1 MTAESNFQKIKAK
14 QQAILKAKY
23 KSAVR
28 FAKSKSG
35 SKARQ
40 KLEKEYK
47 RKVPLNL
54 PFLNSEQ

>member
-1 MTAESNFQKIKAK
+1 MTAESNFQKLS
-14 QQAILKAKY
+14 QAASNLKLNQ
-23 KSAVR
+23 SAVV
-28 FAKSKSG
+28 AKSKSG